1 MFIYSYINII
11 MMGKMWDWMK
21 MSVSGKEWKQRQ
33 EVLEESFDRVDAIKT
48 LKDFGI
54 ISLHDYWILIGNYK
68 IVV

>member
-1 MFIYSYINII
+1 M

-21 MSVSGKEWKQRQ
+21 KMSDREGKQRQ
-33 EVLEESFDRVDAIKT
+33 EDLVETFDRVDAIKT

>member
-1 MFIYSYINII
+1 

-21 MSVSGKEWKQRQ
+21 MYVSEKGERKRRQ
-33 EVLEESFDRVDAIKT
+33 EELEESFDRVDAIKT

-54 ISLHDYWILIGNYK
+54 ISLHDYWILIGKYK

>member
-1 MFIYSYINII
+1 M

-21 MSVSGKEWKQRQ
+21 KMSDREGKRRQ
-33 EVLEESFDRVDAIKT
+33 EELEETFDRVDAIKT

-54 ISLHDYWILIGNYK
+54 ITLHDYWILIGNYK

>member
-1 MFIYSYINII
+1 
-11 MMGKMWDWMK
+11 MWDWVK
-21 MSVSGKEWKQRQ
+21 MSVSGRGERKQRQ
-33 EVLEESFDRVDAIKT
+33 EELEESFDRVDAIKT

>member
-1 MFIYSYINII
+1 M

-21 MSVSGKEWKQRQ
+21 KMSDREGKWRQ
-33 EVLEESFDRVDAIKT
+33 EDLEESFDRVDAIKT

-54 ISLHDYWILIGNYK
+54 ISLHDYWILIGDYK